1 MRKLFLLIEYRRK
14 GNQLMSI
21 TITGKQ
27 MEIGDSLKE
36 FINTEIETVIT
47 RYMEAAH
54 DATVTMVKD
63 NHQFKTDV
71 TLHVGR
77 SLLVH
82 CTGSDSDPHKS
93 VSSALAKLESQ
104 IRRYKT
110 RLRDKKRHAAD
121 HEHRSEMV
129 QKFVIKPQEE
139 DTHDDNPLI
148 IAEMASE
155 IHTLS
160 VGDAVM
166 RMDLSAT
173 PCVVFR
179 NAANGEMNVVFR
191 RNDGHVGWIDPSRKL
206 G

>member
-1 MRKLFLLIEYRRK
+1 MI
-14 GNQLMSI
+14 I

-36 FINTEIETVIT
+36 FINKEIETVIT
-47 RYMEAAH
+47 RYMEDAH
-54 DATVTMVKD
+54 EVTITMVKD
-63 NHQFKTDV
+63 AHHQFKTEV
-71 TLHVGR
+71 TLHVGK
-77 SLLVH
+77 SFLVH
-82 CTGSDSDPHKS
+82 CSGSDSDPYKS
-93 VSSALAKLESQ
+93 VSSALTKLESQ

-110 RLRDKKRHAAD
+110 RLRDKKRHAAN
-121 HEHRSEMV
+121 HEHRAEIV

-148 IAEMASE
+148 IAEMTSE

-166 RMDLSAT
+166 RMDLSAA
-173 PCVVFR
+173 PVVVFR

-191 RNDGHVGWIDPSRKL
+191 RNDGHVGWIDPSQKL
-206 G
+206 A